1 MPQESIC
8 RNPLYVQIKHLI
20 LDDIRNGVWSAG
32 EKMPTETA
40 LAERFAVSVG
50 TIRRAMGGLEDE
62 GIISRREGA
71 GTFVRTYKG
80 TGSTNAFHI
89 ISGLDGRPRGSRKDL
104 MSISTVAAPDF
115 VADALGLPRK
125 SPVLL
130 MVRKLFDD
138 AEGEE
143 LITVDESYLPPERF
157 AGLSEARFLEGFR
170 PDDTL
175 YKFYDREF
183 GVVIIR
189 QKCRVRFERVRPETA
204 RRLEMPA
211 RLEVLRTDRI
221 SFDITKQ
228 PVEYRINRGRV
239 ERTMVSFDVV
249 I

>member
-1 MPQESIC
+1 
-8 RNPLYVQIKHLI
+8 
-20 LDDIRNGVWSAG
+20 
-32 EKMPTETA
+32 
-40 LAERFAVSVG
+40 
-50 TIRRAMGGLEDE
+50 
-62 GIISRREGA
+62 
-71 GTFVRTYKG
+71 
-80 TGSTNAFHI
+80 
-89 ISGLDGRPRGSRKDL
+89 
-104 MSISTVAAPDF
+104 
-115 VADALGLPRK
+115 
-125 SPVLL
+125 

-170 PDDTL
+170 PTTRSTSSTTASSASSSSGRSAACAL
-175 YKFYDREF
+175 SA
-183 GVVIIR
+183 
-189 QKCRVRFERVRPETA
+189 CAPRPA

-221 SFDITKQ
+221 SVRHHEQ

>member
-1 MPQESIC
+1 
-8 RNPLYVQIKHLI
+8 
-20 LDDIRNGVWSAG
+20 
-32 EKMPTETA
+32 
-40 LAERFAVSVG
+40 
-50 TIRRAMGGLEDE
+50 
-62 GIISRREGA
+62 
-71 GTFVRTYKG
+71 
-80 TGSTNAFHI
+80 
-89 ISGLDGRPRGSRKDL
+89 
-104 MSISTVAAPDF
+104 
-115 VADALGLPRK
+115 
-125 SPVLL
+125 